1 MWHVKYI
8 NYSTINYYRTREVDG
23 SLLLV
28 YDNIVFEDP
37 AMLSPYMCDHRSQRL
52 QVVLTW

>member
-8 NYSTINYYRTREVDG
+8 NYSTINYRTREVDG